1 MAKELIWSKDSIA
14 LNRTIDDSLDLL
26 FCQDFKRT
34 NTLRERL
41 VGKTSIKELIKQ
53 IREIW

>member
-1 MAKELIWSKDSIA
+1 MAKELIWSRDSLA
-14 LNRTIDDSLDLL
+14 VNKTLDDSLDLL

-34 NTLRERL
+34 NALRERL
-41 VGKTSIKELIKQ
+41 AGKTSIRELIKL

>member
-1 MAKELIWSKDSIA
+1 MAKELIWSRDSLA
-14 LNRTIDDSLDLL
+14 VNKTLDDSLDLL

-34 NTLRERL
+34 NALRERL
-41 VGKTSIKELIKQ
+41 TGKTSIRELIKL